1 MISVKIEFVEMMVTE
16 KGEKE
21 MSVREVNALRGSNK
35 ATEVVVVNGGAV
47 VTVKT
52 VKRVIVV
59 IEKGD
64 GSLVTT
70 SPYECRCICVT
81 VMTGEIESEGTGVG
95 LDPFLPNDH
104 MIDDPDL
111 APRKG
116 KGLSARLSA
125 LEAHVAN
132 YVNYIILYP
141 STLLPC
147 QSFSGK
153 RMSGFDMA
161 PPGVTVLP
169 ASALSGSM
177 LNSMTGGLSASAA
190 GAGSI
195 LSPLGQIAGMGFPS
209 IFPFAGGTQATRHAR
224 RVYVG
229 GLPPMANEQSVATFF
244 SQVMA
249 AVGGNTAGPGD
260 AVVNVYINQEK
271 RFAFVEMRTVEEASN
286 AMALDG
292 IVYEG
297 VSVRVRRP
305 SDYNPSMAATL
316 GPSQPSSHLNLTA
329 VGLTPGALGG
339 ADGPDRIFVGG
350 LPYYLSEEQI
360 MDLLSSFGHLR
371 AFDLVKDRDT
381 GNSKG
386 YGFCVYQDPSVMD
399 IACAALNGLKMGDR
413 TLTVRRASAS
423 FMGFSGQPKPDQSN
437 IIVQAQ
443 QQIALQKMVLSAS
456 GANAIGLGLGMS
468 VGGMFPVLGGSMMPN
483 LRSGG
488 ALAAAPETATKV
500 ICLSQVVSI
509 VDLKDDVEFD
519 EIVEDMKEEC
529 GKYGSLLNVV
539 IPRPSYDEE
548 DVPGIGMVFVEYS
561 DLEGAAKAKQALHNR
576 KFGGKLVIASY
587 YSEDKFLN
595 GDYGG

>member
-70 SPYECRCICVT
+70 SPYECRRHGHDWRDRERRHRRRSRSISP
-81 VMTGEIESEGTGVG
+81 ERSHDRRSRSRSKE
-95 LDPFLPNDH
+95 
-104 MIDDPDL
+104 
-111 APRKG
+111 RK
-116 KGLSARLSA
+116 S
-125 LEAHVAN
+125 
-132 YVNYIILYP
+132 
-141 STLLPC
+141 
-147 QSFSGK
+147 K

>member
-1 MISVKIEFVEMMVTE
+1 QSREDDISKDRIRGDDGHRERRKRDERERGERSQRVEQGDRGGRGE
-16 KGEKE
+16 RWGRRHREDGEK
-21 MSVREVNALRGSNK
+21 SDRGDRERRHGHDWRDRERRHRRRS
-35 ATEVVVVNGGAV
+35 
-47 VTVKT
+47 
-52 VKRVIVV
+52 RSI
-59 IEKGD
+59 
-64 GSLVTT
+64 
-70 SPYECRCICVT
+70 SPERSHDRRSRSRSK
-81 VMTGEIESEGTGVG
+81 E
-95 LDPFLPNDH
+95 
-104 MIDDPDL
+104 
-111 APRKG
+111 RK
-116 KGLSARLSA
+116 S
-125 LEAHVAN
+125 
-132 YVNYIILYP
+132 
-141 STLLPC
+141 
-147 QSFSGK
+147 K

-169 ASALSGSM
+169 ASALSG
-177 LNSMTGGLSASAA
+177 
-190 GAGSI
+190 
-195 LSPLGQIAGMGFPS
+195 QIAGMGFPS
-209 IFPFAGGTQATRHAR
+209 IFPFAGGTQVGPFPLHFHAIGLSFTRHAR

-413 TLTVRRASAS
+413 TLTVRRASARLR
-423 FMGFSGQPKPDQSN
+423 FGQPKPDQSN

-443 QQIALQKMVLSAS
+443 QQIALQV
-456 GANAIGLGLGMS
+456 
-468 VGGMFPVLGGSMMPN
+468 
-483 LRSGG
+483 
-488 ALAAAPETATKV
+488 AAPETATKV

>member
-59 IEKGD
+59 IEKG
-64 GSLVTT
+64 
-70 SPYECRCICVT
+70 VT

>member
-1 MISVKIEFVEMMVTE
+1 
-16 KGEKE
+16 
-21 MSVREVNALRGSNK
+21 
-35 ATEVVVVNGGAV
+35 
-47 VTVKT
+47 
-52 VKRVIVV
+52 
-59 IEKGD
+59 
-64 GSLVTT
+64 
-70 SPYECRCICVT
+70 
-81 VMTGEIESEGTGVG
+81 MTGEIESEGTGVG